1 MYENMTYEKIKQN
14 ILNEI
19 TTDINKSEGTIIND
33 IVSPISLEMGK
44 AYNEF
49 EKILSLMF
57 LDGMEGNFIDRKV
70 SDYGIYRKAG
80 TKAYCTITFTGSNN
94 TVIPSGTLVQA
105 GGGLLFQTVEEV
117 TILNTSA
124 DVKAEALEI
133 GSDYN
138 VDADTITNI
147 PISINGV
154 ISVANTL
161 SAVGGTDTETDESL
175 LNRYLQQLRNPS
187 TSGNAYNYKKWAL
200 EVQGVGGAKIFPLWN
215 GPGTVKTIIVDSN
228 KQPATEILVN
238 EVADHIE
245 KMRPIGA
252 EVTIKSATGI
262 NIDVSGTVIL
272 ASGYTLQD
280 VTDIFENEITEYFKS
295 IAFESNYVSYAR
307 LGTILLSVEGILDYS
322 DLKLNGTSVNIAIN
336 DEEIPVLGTVSLEV

>member
-14 ILNEI
+14 ILDEI

-44 AYNEF
+44 AYTEF

-57 LDGMEGNFIDRKV
+57 LDGMEGSYIDRKV

-80 TKAYCTITFTGSNN
+80 TKAYCIVTFTGSNN
-94 TVIPSGTLVQA
+94 TVIPFGALVQA

-124 DVKAEALEI
+124 DVKVEALEI
-133 GSDYN
+133 GSNYN
-138 VDADTITNI
+138 VDADTINNI

-154 ISVANTL
+154 ISVTN
-161 SAVGGTDTETDESL
+161 SIGAVGGTDTETDESL
-175 LNRYLQQLRNPS
+175 LNRYLQQLQNPS
-187 TSGNAYNYKKWAL
+187 TSGNTYNYKQWAL

-215 GPGTVKTIIVDSN
+215 GPGTVKTVIVDSN

-238 EVADHIE
+238 ETADHIE

-252 EVTIKSATGI
+252 EVTVKSASGI
-262 NIDVSGTVIL
+262 NIDVSGTVTL
-272 ASGYTLQD
+272 ASGYTLQK
-280 VTDIFENEITEYFKS
+280 VIDIFKNEIAEYFKS

-307 LGTILLSVEGILDYS
+307 IGTVLLSVDGVLDYS
-322 DLKLNGTSVNIAIN
+322 NLKLNGTYTNIELN

>member
-1 MYENMTYEKIKQN
+1 MTYEKIKQN

-44 AYNEF
+44 AYTEF

-57 LDGMEGNFIDRKV
+57 LDGIEGSYIDRKV

-80 TKAYCTITFTGSNN
+80 TKAYCTVTFTGSNN

-105 GGGLLFQTVEEV
+105 GGGLLFQTTEEV

-124 DVKAEALEI
+124 DVRAEALEI
-133 GSDYN
+133 GSSYN
-138 VDADTITNI
+138 VDADTINNI

-154 ISVANTL
+154 ISVTNAL
-161 SAVGGTDTETDESL
+161 SAVGGTDTETDKSL
-175 LNRYLQQLRNPS
+175 LNRYLQQLQNPS
-187 TSGNAYNYKKWAL
+187 TSGNAYNYKQWAL

-215 GPGTVKTIIVDSN
+215 GPGTVKTVIVDSN

-238 EVADHIE
+238 EAADHIE
-245 KMRPIGA
+245 NMRPIGA
-252 EVTIKSATGI
+252 EVTVKSATGI

-272 ASGYTLQD
+272 SSDYTLQD
-280 VTDIFENEITEYFKS
+280 VTNTFKNEITEYFKS

-307 LGTILLSVEGILDYS
+307 IGTILLSVGGVLDYS
-322 DLKLNGTSVNIAIN
+322 NLKLNGTSANIELN

>member
-1 MYENMTYEKIKQN
+1 MTYEKIKQN

-44 AYNEF
+44 AYTEF

-57 LDGMEGNFIDRKV
+57 LDDVEGSYIDRKV

-80 TKAYCTITFTGSNN
+80 TKAYCTVTFTGSNN

-105 GGGLLFQTVEEV
+105 GGGLLFQTKEEV

-124 DVKAEALEI
+124 DVRAEALEI
-133 GSDYN
+133 GSNYN
-138 VDADTITNI
+138 VDADTINNI

-154 ISVANTL
+154 ISVTNAL

-175 LNRYLQQLRNPS
+175 LNRYLQQLQNPS
-187 TSGNAYNYKKWAL
+187 TSGNAYNYKQWAL

-215 GPGTVKTIIVDSN
+215 GPGTVKTVIVDSN

-238 EVADHIE
+238 EAADHIE
-245 KMRPIGA
+245 NMRPIGA
-252 EVTIKSATGI
+252 EVKVKSATGI

-272 ASGYTLQD
+272 SSGYTLQD
-280 VTDIFENEITEYFKS
+280 VTNTFKNEITEYFKS

-307 LGTILLSVEGILDYS
+307 IGTILLSVGGVLDYS
-322 DLKLNGTSVNIAIN
+322 NLKLNGTNANIELN

>member
-1 MYENMTYEKIKQN
+1 MTYEKIKQN

-44 AYNEF
+44 AYTEF

-57 LDGMEGNFIDRKV
+57 LDGMEGIYIDRKV

-80 TKAYCTITFTGSNN
+80 TKAYCIVTFTGSNN

-124 DVKAEALEI
+124 EVKAEALEI
-133 GSDYN
+133 GSNYN

-154 ISVANTL
+154 ISVTNVNKAI
-161 SAVGGTDTETDESL
+161 GGTDTETDESL
-175 LNRYLQQLRNPS
+175 LNRYLQQLQNPS
-187 TSGNAYNYKKWAL
+187 TSGNVYNYKQWAL
-200 EVQGVGGAKIFPLWN
+200 GVQGVGGAKIFPLWN
-215 GPGTVKTIIVDSN
+215 GPGTVKTVIVDSN
-228 KQPATEILVN
+228 KLPASETLVY
-238 EVADHIE
+238 EVSEYIE

-252 EVTIKSATGI
+252 EVTVKSATGI
-262 NIDVSGTVIL
+262 NIDVSGTVVL
-272 ASGYTLQD
+272 SAGYTLQS
-280 VTDIFENEITEYFKS
+280 VTDIFKNEITEYFKS
-295 IAFESNYVSYAR
+295 IAFESNYISYAR
-307 LGTILLSVEGILDYS
+307 LGTILLSVDGVLDYS
-322 DLKLNGTSVNIAIN
+322 NLKLNDTSINISLA
-336 DEEIPVLGTVSLEV
+336 DEEIPVLGLIALEV